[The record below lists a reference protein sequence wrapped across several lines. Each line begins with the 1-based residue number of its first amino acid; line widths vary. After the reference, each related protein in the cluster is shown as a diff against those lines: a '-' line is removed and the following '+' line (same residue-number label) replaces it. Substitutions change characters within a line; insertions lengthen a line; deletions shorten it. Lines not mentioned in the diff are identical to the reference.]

1 MSANRLMATLSGL
14 LDRTRLAEET
24 LVAGLSADER
34 VAAGTLERWSAKDL
48 IAHVTAWHTNL
59 AETLEAAL
67 AGETP
72 PRPRVDEA
80 NARTFEENAHK
91 SWQQV
96 QAEAEAVLGRV
107 QGLLA
112 QFGDEDLLNPDR
124 YPWRRGHALA
134 PVVTLRLYWHPH
146 VHLGEFYAQRGDRV
160 PAEAVRGRPAA
171 GRRRAGLGAAVTG
184 VYAIHGGLHFG
195 GARRAG
201 GRPGGAGREPGP
213 GARADGMVS
222 AGSESGGGA
231 IVA

>member
-34 VAAGTLERWSAKDL
+34 AAAGTLERWSAKDL

-160 PAEAVRGRPAA
+160 PAEAVRADLLRAA
-171 GRRRAGLGAAVTG
+171 GELAWVPLLRGYTLYMVACTSAALGEREAALAALGESLALAPELTEWSQQDPSLAAV
-184 VYAIHGGLHFG
+184 
-195 GARRAG
+195 R
-201 GRPGGAGREPGP
+201 
-213 GARADGMVS
+213 
-222 AGSESGGGA
+222 
-231 IVA
+231 